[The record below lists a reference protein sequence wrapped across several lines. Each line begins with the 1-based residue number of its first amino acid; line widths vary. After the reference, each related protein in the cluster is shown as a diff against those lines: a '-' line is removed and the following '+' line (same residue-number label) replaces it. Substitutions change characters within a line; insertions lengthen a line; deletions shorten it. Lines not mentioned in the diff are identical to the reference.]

1 MKPSRTVCVNKDFQS
16 KVLSDA
22 LNCLPHFRPSW
33 LGMPSFDKALFG
45 LCVEMGFGIPELLE
59 DNVEN
64 ASQRDVDVFR
74 GEALEDN
81 ADCLR

>member
-1 MKPSRTVCVNKDFQS
+1 
-16 KVLSDA
+16 
-22 LNCLPHFRPSW
+22 
-33 LGMPSFDKALFG
+33 MPSFDKALFG